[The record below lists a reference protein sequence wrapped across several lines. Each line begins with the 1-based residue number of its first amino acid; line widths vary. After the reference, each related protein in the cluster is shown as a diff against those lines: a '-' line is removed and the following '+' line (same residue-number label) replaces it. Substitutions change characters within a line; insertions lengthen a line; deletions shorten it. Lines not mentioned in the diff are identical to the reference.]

1 MKQWIASRLHRAR
14 NTARRAA
21 RRNGQALAVVALVAA
36 LAVVGQT
43 SGVLAA
49 AFSQNSQV
57 LAVQPVATAHS
68 ETLKQKKDKTI
79 SCLPGVRQPSANESD
94 EAQIVE
100 IGEIGEMPDADVA
113 DEEASGGDALAQ
125 EPLGSEVAAPETDNE
140 AETANTPVLQP
151 ATPALEAED
160 QERPTLADRFVG
172 NEPDETNG
180 TEEDAADSEEMD
192 EVEVT
197 GDGMVLLTPEIL
209 EATGFDADALEAAGV
224 DTDALAAAGV
234 DLDTLPDAMQ
244 QALAESGADEN
255 CLAWLLKILFDIDWN
270 WGKYSGWRTVNGKTY
285 YYAQDTNEPVTG
297 VQNIDGKLYYFGT
310 DGAQQDVTFG
320 VDVSRYQK
328 SLDWQKLKK
337 AGVEFAIVRIGYR
350 GYGSGTLVLDS
361 MYETHMNEAK
371 AAGLRT
377 GIYFFSQAINEAE
390 AIEEAE
396 ACLYVLDY
404 FGHTVDYPIYFDS
417 EYANASHSGRADN
430 LSVEERTACAVA
442 FCETIENAGYKAG
455 VYASTNWFK
464 GKLDLSALSKYSI
477 WNAHYSVSTSP
488 LACDIWQSTGTGTI
502 DGVSGEIDI
511 NVSYIG

>member
-1 MKQWIASRLHRAR
+1 
-14 NTARRAA
+14 
-21 RRNGQALAVVALVAA
+21 
-36 LAVVGQT
+36 
-43 SGVLAA
+43 
-49 AFSQNSQV
+49 
-57 LAVQPVATAHS
+57 
-68 ETLKQKKDKTI
+68 
-79 SCLPGVRQPSANESD
+79 
-94 EAQIVE
+94 
-100 IGEIGEMPDADVA
+100 
-113 DEEASGGDALAQ
+113 
-125 EPLGSEVAAPETDNE
+125 
-140 AETANTPVLQP
+140 
-151 ATPALEAED
+151 
-160 QERPTLADRFVG
+160 
-172 NEPDETNG
+172 
-180 TEEDAADSEEMD
+180 
-192 EVEVT
+192 
-197 GDGMVLLTPEIL
+197 LLTPEIL
-209 EATGFDADALEAAGV
+209 EATGFDTDALEAAGV
-224 DTDALAAAGV
+224 DTEALAAAGV

-244 QALAESGADEN
+244 QALDDAGTDEN
-255 CLAWLLKILFDIDWN
+255 CLAWLLKILFGIELN
-270 WGKYSGWRTVNGKTY
+270 AKYSGWRTVNDKTY

-328 SLDWQKLKK
+328 SLDWKKLKN

-361 MYETHMNEAK
+361 MYETHMNDAK

-390 AIEEAE
+390 AVEEAE

-417 EYANASHSGRADN
+417 EYANASHTGRADS

-442 FCETIENAGYKAG
+442 FCETIEAKGYKAG

-477 WNAHYSVSTSP
+477 WNAHYSVSASP

-502 DGVSGEIDI
+502 DGIGGEIDI

>member
-14 NTARRAA
+14 NSARRAA
-21 RRNGQALAVVALVAA
+21 RRNGQALAVVALVVA

-43 SGVLAA
+43 SGVFGA

-57 LAVQPVATAHS
+57 LAVQPVAAAS
-68 ETLKQKKDKTI
+68 GKAQKQKTDKA
-79 SCLPGVRQPSANESD
+79 SNDLSGGSRQDESG
-94 EAQIVE
+94 EAQSEQTVAPVE
-100 IGEIGEMPDADVA
+100 SGAAEPDTSA
-113 DEEASGGDALAQ
+113 EPGGDVLAQ
-125 EPLGSEVAAPETDNE
+125 QPLGSEAAAPETEQADP
-140 AETANTPVLQP
+140 AANTPVLQP

-160 QERPTLADRFVG
+160 QERPTVEDRFAG
-172 NEPDETNG
+172 DEADETNG
-180 TEEDAADSEEMD
+180 TETAADSEEI
-192 EVEVT
+192 EITE
-197 GDGMVLLTPEIL
+197 DGMVLLTPEIL
-209 EATGFDADALEAAGV
+209 EATGFDTDALEAAGV
-224 DTDALAAAGV
+224 DTEALAAAGV

-244 QALAESGADEN
+244 QALDDAGTDEN
-255 CLAWLLKILFDIDWN
+255 CLAWLLKILFGIELN
-270 WGKYSGWRTVNGKTY
+270 AKYSGWRTVNDKTY

-328 SLDWQKLKK
+328 SLDWQKLKN

-361 MYETHMNEAK
+361 MYETHMNDAK

-390 AIEEAE
+390 AVEEAE

-417 EYANASHSGRADN
+417 EYANASHTGRADS

-442 FCETIENAGYKAG
+442 FCETIEAKGYKAG

-477 WNAHYSVSTSP
+477 WNAHYSVTASP

-502 DGVSGEIDI
+502 DGIGGEIDI